1 VRGELV
7 TGFCSHL
14 WLTLLRCVG
23 WLSRDDLATR
33 EGHAGPAVATPGAQ
47 CPGVHRFEYAL
58 SLAPLEGCALVRA
71 AQDYRFPFVA
81 GPPGAELRSPLLVHG
96 DACFATLKGAE
107 DGEGTVL
114 RLYNPGREPAHA
126 RVEGPFDV
134 AAPARLDESV
144 SEPVD
149 LGDSSMEPGK
159 ILTLRLL
166 PRARHMGEP
175 GPVATR

>member
-1 VRGELV
+1 
-7 TGFCSHL
+7 
-14 WLTLLRCVG
+14 VG

-33 EGHAGPAVATPGAQ
+33 KGHAGPPLATPGAQ

-81 GPPGAELRSPLLVHG
+81 GPPVAELRSPLLVHG
-96 DACFATLKGAE
+96 DAFFATLKGAE

-149 LGDSSMEPGK
+149 LRDASLEPG
-159 ILTLRLL
+159 
-166 PRARHMGEP
+166 
-175 GPVATR
+175 